1 MLIIDVSEKNE
12 KPGEIALN
20 SESKAS
26 ATHRISAFFRSDFLF
41 IFLISILVLFY
52 LALINGGHN
61 WGDDFAMYIAHA
73 RNIVSGKAY
82 IDTGYIYNPDFPE
95 LGPQAYPPIFPL
107 ILSPL
112 IALFGLN
119 LWALKL
125 AGVVTFSLFQYIF
138 LIKITP
144 HRLSYV
150 FRILLLL
157 LIGLHPFFGEMLN
170 NILSDIP
177 FLLICYTTL
186 YLFQFQSNQKERSKD
201 VGVNILIGFMV
212 YLTYG
217 TRSIGLCLLA
227 VFFLY
232 EWMLKRG
239 FSKKL
244 WIVIGVST
252 VGIIIQSVLLPGTG
266 SYFDQIPHTIPEAI
280 NAWQSLSRIYLVLLP
295 SIIPIS
301 VLINEKIVF
310 IAFLIPAIAAII
322 NRIIHRITVFEVFFL
337 VYSFS
342 LLLWP
347 SFQGLR
353 FLLPLIP
360 LFFFYTLE
368 GIQLAF
374 AAIMNNTMKNFS
386 VVLITCFFIYVFYNY
401 YVTYSNKF
409 QNPSTSDISKPSTTE
424 LFNFVRQN
432 VSTGETCAFYKPRAL
447 ALFTGCRSVAIE
459 SGSYCDVIHRL
470 KDFDTKYL
478 IVDLRGNS
486 EIWSEYPQSAPDT
499 FELVFKNI
507 DYQVFRVH
515 YRGKCLDF

>member
-1 MLIIDVSEKNE
+1 MLINDASEKNE
-12 KPGEIALN
+12 KPGEFALN

-26 ATHRISAFFRSDFLF
+26 ATRRISAFFRSDFL
-41 IFLISILVLFY
+41 IIVIICILLLFY
-52 LALINGGHN
+52 LAFINSGHN

-82 IDTGYIYNPDFPE
+82 IDTGYIYNPGFPE

-125 AGVVTFSLFQYIF
+125 AGVVTFSLFQYVF

-144 HRLSYV
+144 QHLTWV

-186 YLFQFQSNQKERSKD
+186 YLFQFRSKQIERSND
-201 VGVNILIGFMV
+201 VGLNILIGFMV
-212 YLTYG
+212 YLSYG

-227 VFFLY
+227 VFYLY
-232 EWMLKRG
+232 EWILKRG
-239 FSKKL
+239 FSKKS
-244 WIVIGVST
+244 WIVIGVSA

-266 SYFDQIPHTIPEAI
+266 SYFDQIPHTIPEAL
-280 NAWQSLSRIYLVLLP
+280 NAWQSLSRIYLALLP
-295 SIIPIS
+295 NIIPIS
-301 VLINEKIVF
+301 VLINQKIVF
-310 IAFLIPAIAAII
+310 IAFFIPAIAAII
-322 NRIIHRITVFEVFFL
+322 NRIIHRITVYELFFL
-337 VYSFS
+337 VYIFS

-360 LFFFYTLE
+360 LFFLYTLE

-374 AAIMNNTMKNFS
+374 AVITNNTIKNFS
-386 VVLITCFFIYVFYNY
+386 IVVIACFFIYFFYNY
-401 YVTYSNKF
+401 YDAYSHKY
-409 QNPSTSDISKPSTTE
+409 QDPSTSDITKSSTTE
-424 LFNFVRQN
+424 LFSFVRQN
-432 VSTGETCAFYKPRAL
+432 VSDDETCAFYKPRAL

-470 KDFDTKYL
+470 KDFDAKYL
-478 IVDLRGNS
+478 IVDLRENS

-499 FELVFKNI
+499 FELVFINI

>member
-1 MLIIDVSEKNE
+1 M
-12 KPGEIALN
+12 N

-26 ATHRISAFFRSDFLF
+26 ATHRISAFFCSDFLL
-41 IFLISILVLFY
+41 ILLISILLLFY
-52 LALINGGHN
+52 LAFINGGHN

-73 RNIVSGKAY
+73 RNIVTGKAY
-82 IDTGYIYNPDFPE
+82 IDTGYIYNPGFPE

-125 AGVVTFSLFQYIF
+125 AGVVSLSLFLYVF
-138 LIKITP
+138 LIKIAP
-144 HRLSYV
+144 HRLPRV

-186 YLFQFQSNQKERSKD
+186 YLFQFRSNQTERSNN
-201 VGVNILIGFMV
+201 VGLNMLIGFLI
-212 YLTYG
+212 YLSYG
-217 TRSIGLCLLA
+217 TRSIGLSLLA

-232 EWMLKRG
+232 EWMLKRR
-239 FSKKL
+239 FSKKS
-244 WIVIGVST
+244 WIVIGVSA
-252 VGIIIQSVLLPGTG
+252 VGIIIQSILLPGTG
-266 SYFDQIPHTIPEAI
+266 SYFDQIPHTIPEAL
-280 NAWQSLSRIYLVLLP
+280 NAWQSLSRIYLGLLP
-295 SIIPIS
+295 KIIPIS
-301 VLINEKIVF
+301 VLINQKIVL
-310 IAFLIPAIAAII
+310 IAFFIPAIAAFI
-322 NRIIHRITVFEVFFL
+322 NKMIHRITVYEVFFL

-353 FLLPLIP
+353 LLLPLIP
-360 LFFFYTLE
+360 LFFLYTVE
-368 GIQLAF
+368 GIQLALTV
-374 AAIMNNTMKNFS
+374 ITNNTVKNFS
-386 VVLITCFFIYVFYNY
+386 IVVITCFFVFVFYNY
-401 YVTYSNKF
+401 YVTYSHIL
-409 QNPSTSDISKPSTTE
+409 QNPSTSDITKSSTNE
-424 LFNFVRQN
+424 LFNFVRQK
-432 VSTGETCAFYKPRAL
+432 VSNGETCVFYKPRAL

-470 KDFDTKYL
+470 KDFDAKYY
-478 IVDLRGNS
+478 IVDLRENS
-486 EIWSEYPQSAPDT
+486 EIWSEYAQSAPDT

-507 DYQVFRVH
+507 DYQVFRIH